1 MTAFRPHDPLSFN
14 EHSTHELSSPRWVS
28 DAIPPPAPE
37 TSPVDW
43 VEAFF
48 GLTRSTIQKIQL
60 VNSLV
65 AQRAELLRT
74 GRDSGEPGQKLRQA
88 ATALAKELG
97 VDDGDSVIALSLKRI
112 DGAIGKPGR
121 VRRGTNVSHTHV
133 MIGRREL
140 IYTI

>member
-1 MTAFRPHDPLSFN
+1 MKAFRPHDPLCFD
-14 EHSTHELSSPRWVS
+14 EHSTHELSSPRWAS
-28 DAIPPPAPE
+28 DATPPSAPE
-37 TSPVDW
+37 ISPVDW

-74 GRDSGEPGQKLRQA
+74 GQDNGEPGQKLRQA
-88 ATALAKELG
+88 ATALAMELG
-97 VDDGDSVIALSLKRI
+97 VDDGDNVIALSWKRI

-121 VRRGTNVSHTHV
+121 VRRGTNVSH
-133 MIGRREL
+133 
-140 IYTI
+140 IYVLHG